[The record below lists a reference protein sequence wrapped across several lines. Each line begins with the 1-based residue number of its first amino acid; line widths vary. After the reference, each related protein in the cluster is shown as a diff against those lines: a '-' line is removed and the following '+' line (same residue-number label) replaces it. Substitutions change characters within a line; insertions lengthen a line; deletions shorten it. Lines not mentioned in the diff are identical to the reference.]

1 MVSRRFRNGRD
12 DMAKKRSKRASKT
25 SARRSKRKGTA
36 GAAVP
41 RRAQPKG
48 VINAWEDDPGAGAQ
62 PSGGQVIQR
71 PVPVLR
77 DQPLPLRIVHPASA
91 PEAKPHPP
99 GTAEFRYWTAAE
111 ALRRGADFWRALLP
125 GKSWEV
131 GSILPVDLDFGVDL
145 NAFYDREGL
154 KFFHGTAAGRTVFSG
169 ESPDVVCH
177 ELGHALLDSFKP
189 QLFDAASIEVAAFHE
204 SFGDMSAILS
214 ALQLPSVR
222 EGVLAETAGVLRR
235 SSRLSRLAE
244 QLGWAIRQS
253 VPSAVEPD
261 CLRNAVNTF
270 FYRDPDTLPTM
281 APATS
286 LSSEPHSF
294 SRVFTG
300 AFFEGL
306 AGMLATTDT
315 KNEAAL
321 LQVSQD
327 MGTILVEGIS
337 AASVVP
343 TFMSRWPPACSLSRR
358 PDSPLKAMKRRCGA
372 GSSATAFCRLR
383 WRWRRRMR
391 PRASQPLQQAQA
403 NRRRFQRC
411 NFPWPSMASGSR
423 PSWFMPPPNPSAF
436 RLPARRLPSGR
447 RPRRARI
454 RRPSLSSRICCDGD
468 DSRWPKP
475 LNQRPKSYAPRR
487 RRPTKPI
494 PTNCDAKEDRWCCA
508 GFVSTAGLITV
519 EYRRSAPV

>member
-1 MVSRRFRNGRD
+1 
-12 DMAKKRSKRASKT
+12 MAKKRSKRTSKT
-25 SARRSKRKGTA
+25 SARRSKRKGKV

-77 DQPLPLRIVHPASA
+77 DQPLPIRIVHPASA

-125 GKSWEV
+125 GPSWEV

-214 ALQLPSVR
+214 ALQLPSLR
-222 EGVLAETAGVLRR
+222 EGVLAETGGVLRR

-270 FYRDPDTLPTM
+270 FYRDPDTLPTT

-306 AGMLATTDT
+306 AGMLATAETRD
-315 KNEAAL
+315 EAAL

-327 MGTILVEGIS
+327 MGTILVQGIR

-343 TFMSRWPPACSLSRR
+343 TFFSQVAASMLGIAATRFSAQGYEAPLRSGFVRHGILAPSMAVATTHAPA
-358 PDSPLKAMKRRCGA
+358 
-372 GSSATAFCRLR
+372 
-383 WRWRRRMR
+383 
-391 PRASQPLQQAQA
+391 RAAA
-403 NRRRFQRC
+403 ARNRRRCRGCSFR
-411 NFPWPSMASGSR
+411 WPSMASVSL
-423 PSWFMPPPNPSAF
+423 PSWSMPPLSRSAF

-454 RRPSLSSRICCDGD
+454 RPPSPSSRIYCDGD

-475 LNQRPKSYAPRR
+475 LNRRPKSYAPRR
-487 RRPTKPI
+487 RRPMKAI
-494 PTNCDAKEDRWCCA
+494 PTNCDGKEDRWCCA
-508 GFVSTAGLITV
+508 GFVSTAGSLTV
-519 EYRRSAPV
+519 EYRRWAPV

>member
-1 MVSRRFRNGRD
+1 
-12 DMAKKRSKRASKT
+12 MAKKRSKRASKT
-25 SARRSKRKGTA
+25 SAPRSKRKGKA

-48 VINAWEDDPGAGAQ
+48 MINAWEDDPGAGAQ

-71 PVPVLR
+71 PIPVLR
-77 DQPLPLRIVHPASA
+77 DQPLPIRIVHPASA

-111 ALRRGADFWRALLP
+111 ALRRGADFWGALLP
-125 GKSWEV
+125 GISWEV
-131 GSILPVDLDFGVDL
+131 GSILPVDLDFGIDL

-154 KFFHGTAAGRTVFSG
+154 KFFHGSAAGRTVFSG

-214 ALQLPSVR
+214 ALRLPSVR
-222 EGVLAETAGVLRR
+222 EGVLAETGGVLRR
-235 SSRLSRLAE
+235 ASRLSRLAE

-270 FYRDPDTLPTM
+270 FYRDPDTLPTT

-306 AGMLATTDT
+306 AGMLATTDM

-327 MGTILVEGIS
+327 MGTILVQGIR

-343 TFMSRWPPACSLSRR
+343 TFMSQVAASMLAVAAARFSAQGHEA
-358 PDSPLKAMKRRCGA
+358 PLRSGFIRHGI
-372 GSSATAFCRLR
+372 L
-383 WRWRRRMR
+383 
-391 PRASQPLQQAQA
+391 P
-403 NRRRFQRC
+403 
-411 NFPWPSMASGSR
+411 PSMAV
-423 PSWFMPPPNPSAF
+423 AATHA
-436 RLPARRLPSGR
+436 PARIAALAASPSESKTLPTMQLSVAEYGLGVPSIVVYAAAEPKRLQVAGAALAVGPAPSTGQDQAAKSFFEDLLRRGR
-447 RPRRARI
+447 LKIART
-454 RRPSLSSRICCDGD
+454 G
-468 DSRWPKP
+468 
-475 LNQRPKSYAPRR
+475 KSAAEVVR
-487 RRPTKPI
+487 
-494 PTNCDAKEDRWCCA
+494 
-508 GFVSTAGLITV
+508 S
-519 EYRRSAPV
+519 SAPLTHETYTHELRREGRQMVLRRVRIDCGFAHR

>member
-1 MVSRRFRNGRD
+1 
-12 DMAKKRSKRASKT
+12 MAKKRSKRGSKT
-25 SARRSKRKGTA
+25 SAARSKRRGKA
-36 GAAVP
+36 RAAATE
-41 RRAQPKG
+41 RQPKA

-77 DQPLPLRIVHPASA
+77 EQPLPIRIVHPAPA

-111 ALRRGADFWRALLP
+111 ALRRGADFWGALLP
-125 GKSWEV
+125 GLSWEV
-131 GSILPVDLDFGVDL
+131 GSTLPVDLDFGVDL
-145 NAFYDREGL
+145 NAFYDRQGL
-154 KFFHGTAAGRTVFSG
+154 KFFHGSAAGRTVFSG
-169 ESPDVVCH
+169 ESPDIVCH

-189 QLFDAASIEVAAFHE
+189 QLFDAASLEVAAFHE

-222 EGVLAETAGVLRR
+222 EGVLAETGGVLRR
-235 SSRLSRLAE
+235 ASRLSRLAE
-244 QLGWAIRQS
+244 QLGSAIRQS

-270 FYRDPDTLPTM
+270 FYRDPDTLPTT

-306 AGMLATTDT
+306 AGMLATKQTRE
-315 KNEAAL
+315 EAAL

-327 MGTILVEGIS
+327 IGAILVQGIR

-343 TFMSRWPPACSLSRR
+343 TFFSQVAASMLLVAASRFSAQGYEA
-358 PDSPLKAMKRRCGA
+358 PLRSGFVRHGI
-372 GSSATAFCRLR
+372 L
-383 WRWRRRMR
+383 
-391 PRASQPLQQAQA
+391 P
-403 NRRRFQRC
+403 
-411 NFPWPSMASGSR
+411 PSMAVAATQAPAQLAAAAASASESKTLPTLHLSVAEYGLGV
-423 PSWFMPPPNPSAF
+423 PSIVVYAAAEPKRLQVTGAALAVGAAPSPGEDQAAKSFFEDLLRRGRLKVPRTAKSAAEVVRAAAPSTHESHTHELRREGRHMVLRRVRIDCAF
-436 RLPARRLPSGR
+436 AHH
-447 RPRRARI
+447 
-454 RRPSLSSRICCDGD
+454 
-468 DSRWPKP
+468 
-475 LNQRPKSYAPRR
+475 
-487 RRPTKPI
+487 
-494 PTNCDAKEDRWCCA
+494 
-508 GFVSTAGLITV
+508 
-519 EYRRSAPV
+519 

>member
-1 MVSRRFRNGRD
+1 
-12 DMAKKRSKRASKT
+12 MAKKRSKRGSKM
-25 SARRSKRKGTA
+25 AAARSKRRGKA
-36 GAAVP
+36 RAAATE
-41 RRAQPKG
+41 RKAQPKG
-48 VINAWEDDPGAGAQ
+48 MISAWEDDPAAGNQ

-77 DQPLPLRIVHPASA
+77 DQPLPIRIVHPASA

-111 ALRRGADFWRALLP
+111 ALRRGADLWGALLP
-125 GKSWEV
+125 GLSWEV
-131 GSILPVDLDFGVDL
+131 GRILPVDLDFGVDL

-189 QLFDAASIEVAAFHE
+189 QLFDAASMEVAAFHE
-204 SFGDMSAILS
+204 SFGDMSALLS

-222 EGVLAETAGVLRR
+222 EGVLAETGGVLRR
-235 SSRLSRLAE
+235 ASRLSRLAE

-253 VPSAVEPD
+253 APSAVEPD
-261 CLRNAVNTF
+261 CLRNAVNSF
-270 FYRDPDTLPTM
+270 FYRDPDTLPTT

-306 AGMLATTDT
+306 AGMLATQDT
-315 KNEAAL
+315 RDEAAL

-327 MGTILVEGIS
+327 IGAILVQGIR

-343 TFMSRWPPACSLSRR
+343 TFFSQVAASMLAVGASRFSAQGYEA
-358 PDSPLKAMKRRCGA
+358 PLRSGFVRHGV
-372 GSSATAFCRLR
+372 L
-383 WRWRRRMR
+383 
-391 PRASQPLQQAQA
+391 P
-403 NRRRFQRC
+403 
-411 NFPWPSMASGSR
+411 PSMAV
-423 PSWFMPPPNPSAF
+423 A
-436 RLPARRLPSGR
+436 A
-447 RPRRARI
+447 
-454 RRPSLSSRICCDGD
+454 
-468 DSRWPKP
+468 
-475 LNQRPKSYAPRR
+475 
-487 RRPTKPI
+487 TH
-494 PTNCDAKEDRWCCA
+494 
-508 GFVSTAGLITV
+508 
-519 EYRRSAPV
+519 APVRIAALAATSESKTLPTLQLSVAEYGLGVPSIVVYAAAEPKRLQVTGAALAVGAVPSPGEDQAAKSFFEDLLRRGRLKVAKAAKSAAEIVRAAAPSTHETHTHELRREGRHMVLRRVRIDCAFAHH

>member
-1 MVSRRFRNGRD
+1 
-12 DMAKKRSKRASKT
+12 MAKKRSKRAPKT
-25 SARRSKRKGTA
+25 SAPRRKRKGKA

-71 PVPVLR
+71 PVPDLR
-77 DQPLPLRIVHPASA
+77 DQPLPIRIAHPASA

-111 ALRRGADFWRALLP
+111 ALRRGADFWRALLQGP
-125 GKSWEV
+125 SWEV

-154 KFFHGTAAGRTVFSG
+154 KFFHGSAAGRTVFSG

-214 ALQLPSVR
+214 ALQLSSVR

-253 VPSAVEPD
+253 APSAVEPD

-270 FYRDPDTLPTM
+270 FYRDPDTLPTT

-306 AGMLATTDT
+306 AGMLATTD
-315 KNEAAL
+315 KEDEAAL

-327 MGTILVEGIS
+327 MGTILIQGIR

-343 TFMSRWPPACSLSRR
+343 TFFSQVAATMLGVAASQFSAQGYEVPLRSGFVRHGVLPPSVALAATRARVPRRTEAVAATRTESKRLPMLHLSVAEYGLGIPSIVVYAAAEPKRLEVSGAALAVGAAPSPGEDQAAKSFFEDLLRR
-358 PDSPLKAMKRRCGA
+358 GRLKIPGGA
-372 GSSATAFCRLR
+372 KGAAE
-383 WRWRRRMR
+383 MM
-391 PRASQPLQQAQA
+391 RASAPLTHETHTHEL
-403 NRRRFQRC
+403 RREGGQMVLRRVRIDC
-411 NFPWPSMASGSR
+411 
-423 PSWFMPPPNPSAF
+423 WFAHH
-436 RLPARRLPSGR
+436 
-447 RPRRARI
+447 
-454 RRPSLSSRICCDGD
+454 
-468 DSRWPKP
+468 
-475 LNQRPKSYAPRR
+475 
-487 RRPTKPI
+487 
-494 PTNCDAKEDRWCCA
+494 
-508 GFVSTAGLITV
+508 
-519 EYRRSAPV
+519 